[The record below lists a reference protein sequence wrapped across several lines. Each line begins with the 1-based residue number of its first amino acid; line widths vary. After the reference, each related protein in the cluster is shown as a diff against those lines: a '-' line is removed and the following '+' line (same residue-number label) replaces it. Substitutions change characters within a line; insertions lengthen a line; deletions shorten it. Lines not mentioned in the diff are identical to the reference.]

1 MYGSAGIE
9 YVATING
16 ELSGYISY
24 LRPWDFGAGKVLA
37 ETLGLVVKSIDGTQ
51 LDMLSSTVV
60 LVATQ
65 RASQEV
71 IELAN

>member
-1 MYGSAGIE
+1 
-9 YVATING
+9 
-16 ELSGYISY
+16 
-24 LRPWDFGAGKVLA
+24 VLA